1 MRTVLLFPTLTGCKE
16 DCVHMC
22 QRMETWLN
30 ECGLTWEDKFSDE
43 GWSSIDDCYDA
54 HVEAGSKQDATCR
67 QRANKFDKQSCW

>member
-1 MRTVLLFPTLTGCKE
+1 
-16 DCVHMC
+16 
-22 QRMETWLN
+22 METWLN